1 MGECCNS
8 ICKTYII
15 FLLSLYLCFMTSL
28 GIICA
33 TWNGEIKNN
42 FKTIHKRAYILE
54 MRTVVHMQGCV
65 QLCDPMDCSMPGFP
79 VLHYLPE
86 FAQTHVHWV
95 DEAIQPSHPV
105 IPFSCCPQSFPASR
119 SFPLRWLFLSG
130 SQSIGVSASVI
141 KMNILGWFPLLTG
154 LISLQPKG
162 LSRVFSSTT
171 VWKHQFFGTQPS
183 LWSNSHIRMWLLEK
197 P

>member
-54 MRTVVHMQGCV
+54 MRTVVHIQGCV
-65 QLCDPMDCSMPGFP
+65 QLCDPMDCSMPGLP
-79 VLHYLPE
+79 VHHQLSK
-86 FAQTHVHWV
+86 FIQTNVHWV
-95 DEAIQPSHPV
+95 SDAIQSSHSLSSPSPAAFNNLCMGNSLESCRLNMANGLRKYFTSS
-105 IPFSCCPQSFPASR
+105 FS
-119 SFPLRWLFLSG
+119 LTY
-130 SQSIGVSASVI
+130 SVVT
-141 KMNILGWFPLLTG
+141 LT
-154 LISLQPKG
+154 
-162 LSRVFSSTT
+162 
-171 VWKHQFFGTQPS
+171 
-183 LWSNSHIRMWLLEK
+183 M
-197 P
+197 